1 MKSTT
6 QTVERNLFTWRVNTT
21 NGFVGTQARDW
32 LADDIRPIFV
42 HDSRRARDCPVP
54 ADDIHPIFVHDRGAD
69 ALSFYIDVTEDR
81 DEAGFVVRANQN
93 RCTRTASGRED
104 RLFE

>member
-1 MKSTT
+1 MPMTSVRSSSTT
-6 QTVERNLFTWRVNTT
+6 LDGHATVPFLQN
-21 NGFVGTQARDW
+21 
-32 LADDIRPIFV
+32 
-42 HDSRRARDCPVP
+42 
-54 ADDIHPIFVHDRGAD
+54 DIHPIFVHDHGAD